1 MIPFFMEKEK
11 EKGKDDVG
19 RREDSEDLNLHGS
32 FHTLYNE
39 SYVIN
44 RKKLYTF

>member
-32 FHTLYNE
+32 FHISYNE
-39 SYVIN
+39 SYVY
-44 RKKLYTF
+44 K